1 MGCNPQNQ
9 SKHLFSANEHC
20 AKNSEESVDKN
31 KVIAWKPVC
40 PHWAI

>member
-31 KVIAWKPVC
+31 KKHGNHGQFLFLID
-40 PHWAI
+40 